1 VPSGAYHQD
10 HLTISTHIRAG
21 VCYNTLVIG
30 QGQLFLDKAQES
42 LAGAQSEFVN
52 GRYNNCANRCYYA
65 CFQAAI
71 HALAHAGIQPTSTPA
86 RWGHDFVQ
94 AQFAGQ
100 LVYRR
105 KLYPREMHEALVRTY
120 GLRQAADYR
129 RDLVSE
135 TQARRALGR
144 TREFLAT
151 IQRGGERV

>member
-1 VPSGAYHQD
+1 
-10 HLTISTHIRAG
+10 
-21 VCYNTLVIG
+21 VIG
-30 QGQLFLDKAQES
+30 QEPLFLDKAQEG

-71 HALAHAGIQPTSTPA
+71 HALEQAGIQPTSTPA

-100 LVYRR
+100 LVNRR
-105 KLYPREMHEALVRTY
+105 KLYPRELHEALVRNY
-120 GLRQAADYR
+120 GLRQVADYQ
-129 RDLVSE
+129 RDLLSE
-135 TQARRALGR
+135 TQARRALRR

>member
-1 VPSGAYHQD
+1 M
-10 HLTISTHIRAG
+10 
-21 VCYNTLVIG
+21 IG
-30 QGQLFLDKAQES
+30 QEPLFLDKAQES

-71 HALAHAGIQPTSTPA
+71 HALEQAGIQPTSTA
-86 RWGHDFVQ
+86 GRWGHDFVQ

-100 LVYRR
+100 LVNRR
-105 KLYPREMHEALVRTY
+105 KLYPRELHEALVRNY
-120 GLRQAADYR
+120 GLRQAADYQ

-135 TQARRALGR
+135 TQARRALRR

>member
-1 VPSGAYHQD
+1 M
-10 HLTISTHIRAG
+10 
-21 VCYNTLVIG
+21 IG
-30 QGQLFLDKAQES
+30 QEPLFLDKAQES

-71 HALAHAGIQPTSTPA
+71 HALEQAGVQPTSTTA

-94 AQFAGQ
+94 AQFTGQ
-100 LVYRR
+100 LVNRR
-105 KLYPREMHEALVRTY
+105 KLYPRELHEALVRNY
-120 GLRQAADYR
+120 GLRQVADYQ

-135 TQARRALGR
+135 TQAGRALRR